1 MQGSNRRTVAGKGY
15 RRRGLARGAIAL
27 IGAAIAIAVLALVL
41 WYEPERGSSTVPSGP
56 AEPSDSS
63 APAMSSAGGG
73 SGAEEPGQPAQPSAR
88 RAEAA
93 SAAGRPAAPSP
104 GAASQASGPPGAPV
118 GVLRGTVEVP
128 GGAELEGPLTV
139 RLSPS
144 LTLAG
149 RERAE
154 TRELEL
160 PPDTREFRFDGLPLA
175 AYDVEVASRGW
186 FSMRQ
191 AVALLPGSP
200 HALVVVVLR
209 RTGWLGGRVLD
220 TDGAFVEGLAVVLES
235 QSPRRRHTE
244 ATRADGVFRFQDLLD
259 GNYTL
264 SLGPADAPFAPLLR
278 VEYRVPSMDL
288 GDLRVAPMGSLRVR
302 VIDGLGRGVSGVRV
316 RGLGSAG
323 GLVDGVTDAVG
334 ELLVPLQ
341 RPGRYRLRAEHGD
354 LGRGLAVADLEFA
367 PGEIPLI
374 TIELSR

>member
-1 MQGSNRRTVAGKGY
+1 M
-15 RRRGLARGAIAL
+15 
-27 IGAAIAIAVLALVL
+27 AVLALVL
-41 WYEPERGSSTVPSGP
+41 VYEPERDPSAAPPGPTEQSHRAEPAVPST
-56 AEPSDSS
+56 
-63 APAMSSAGGG
+63 GGG
-73 SGAEEPGQPAQPSAR
+73 DRAEQSGQSAQPSAR
-88 RAEAA
+88 RTEASPA
-93 SAAGRPAAPSP
+93 SAAGRAAAPST
-104 GAASQASGPPGAPV
+104 GAAGLATAPPSGSV

-128 GGAELEGPLTV
+128 EGTELEAPLTV

-149 RERAE
+149 RERAD

-160 PPDTREFRFDGLPLA
+160 PPDGREFRFDGLPLA
-175 AYDVEVASRGW
+175 AYDVQVSTRGW
-186 FSMRQ
+186 FSVRQ
-191 AVALLPGSP
+191 SVALVPGSP

-220 TDGAFVEGLAVVLES
+220 TEGAFVEGLTVML
-235 QSPRRRHTE
+235 QSEKPRWRRTE
-244 ATRADGVFRFQDLLD
+244 TTRADGVFRFQDLLD

-264 SLGPADAPFAPLLR
+264 SLGPADAPFAPPLR

-316 RGLGSAG
+316 RGVGSGG

-354 LGRGLAVADLEFA
+354 LGRGLAVADLEFG
-367 PGEIPLI
+367 PGAIPLI